1 MDRDKEFRK
10 RLLATFKTE
19 ALEHVVTMSAC
30 LGELERLPP
39 IEVQMEIVETIFREA
54 HSLKGAAR
62 AVNIPEV
69 ESVCQSL
76 EGIFAQWKVRR
87 INQSRE
93 LFDTLYLAIDTVR
106 AAVSS
111 IEIEGHGVPP
121 QQLLS
126 LVTELE
132 RLSSGGLPVMSFEVK
147 YDARAT
153 DAVQP
158 SPPGPA
164 DTMPAGSTPSAIKT
178 RAEAEAQM
186 PPREAQLKDFT
197 ETVRIPAERLGSLL
211 AGAEE
216 MLPFKSEASIQAARA
231 SELLAMA
238 EGLRS
243 ELSRAVR
250 SGAPAGLQELLGKAE
265 KRSLSLEA
273 AARSLSKSTRQ
284 HSYGLGRMIDNLL
297 EDTKKTM
304 LLPFSRVLEA
314 FPMLVRDI
322 SRKKGKEA
330 ELVLKGESLEID
342 RRILEEIKDPLI
354 HLVRNCVDHGI
365 ERPSEREAAG
375 KPRKGLITISV
386 AHADGNTAEIKVADD
401 GCGIDA
407 ERVKAAAVKNNV
419 IKPEAAEGIGPE
431 EALSLIFFSGLSTSP
446 IITDISGRG
455 LGLAIVREK
464 VEGLGGSITVE
475 SSKAGTAF
483 TMLLPLT
490 VATFRGILV
499 GAGNQSFILPTAGV
513 ERTLRVKKNQF
524 GRAENRETVTIEG
537 EPFSFAWLAPVLG
550 LAGKADSGEH
560 IPVLLLS
567 AGGRKIVFGVDEIF
581 GEEDVLVKG
590 LGPQLKKVRNI
601 SGAAVLGTG
610 RPVPIINIPDL
621 LRSAVKAVGPAR
633 VVEPRLDAKK
643 RSVLVAEDSITS
655 RMLLKNILE
664 TAGYDVM
671 TAVDGVDAWTLVK
684 TEKFDIVV
692 SDVEMPRMNGFELTA
707 RLRSDKALEE
717 IPVVLV
723 TALETRE
730 DRERGIESGANAYMI
745 KSSFNQNNLLEIIKR
760 LTA

>member
-10 RLLATFKTE
+10 RLLATFKAE

-39 IEVQMEIVETIFREA
+39 IEVQMEIVETVFREA

-69 ESVCQSL
+69 ESVCQAL

-93 LFDTLYLAIDTVR
+93 LFDTLHLAVDTVR

-111 IEIEGHGVPP
+111 LEIEGHGVPP
-121 QQLLS
+121 QQLSS
-126 LVTELE
+126 LVAELD
-132 RLSSGGLPVMSFEVK
+132 RLSSGGPSVVSFEAK
-147 YDARAT
+147 YDPRAA
-153 DAVQP
+153 DNGQ
-158 SPPGPA
+158 PGPV
-164 DTMPAGSTPSAIKT
+164 DKVQDVLKAGQ
-178 RAEAEAQM
+178 EAQ
-186 PPREAQLKDFT
+186 AQRPLTGTQFKDLT
-197 ETVRIPAERLGSLL
+197 ETVRIPVERLASLL
-211 AGAEE
+211 AEAEE
-216 MLPFKSEASIQAARA
+216 MLPFKSEASIQAVRA

-243 ELSRAVR
+243 ELARAAL
-250 SGAPAGLQELLGKAE
+250 SGAPVALQELLGKVD
-265 KRSLSLEA
+265 KRAHSLEVA
-273 AARSLSKSTRQ
+273 SRSLSKSARQ
-284 HSYGLGRMIDNLL
+284 HSRGLGRMIDSLL

-330 ELVLKGESLEID
+330 ELVLMGEALEID

-354 HLVRNCVDHGI
+354 HLVRNCVDHGV
-365 ERPSEREAAG
+365 ERPAEREAAG

-386 AHADGNTAEIKVADD
+386 AHADGNTAEIKVSDD

-407 ERVKAAAVKNNV
+407 ERVKAAAVKSN
-419 IKPEAAEGIGPE
+419 IISLEAAEGIGPQ
-431 EALSLIFFSGLSTSP
+431 EAVSLIFFSGLSTSP
-446 IITDISGRG
+446 IITDLSGRG

-464 VEGLGGSITVE
+464 VEGLGGSISVE
-475 SSKAGTAF
+475 SSKAGTVF
-483 TMLLPLT
+483 SMLLPLT

-499 GAGNQSFILPTAGV
+499 GAGNQSFIVPTAGV
-513 ERTLRVKKNQF
+513 ERTLRVKKAQL

-537 EPFSFAWLAPVLG
+537 EPFSFAWLASVLG
-550 LAGKADSGEH
+550 LAGKADCGEH

-567 AGGRKIVFGVDEIF
+567 AGGMKIVFGVDEIF

-621 LRSAVKAVGPAR
+621 LRSAVKAGGGPAR
-633 VVEPRLDAKK
+633 VAEPRLDVKK

-664 TAGYDVM
+664 TAGYAVT

-684 TEKFDIVV
+684 TEKFDIIV
-692 SDVEMPRMNGFELTA
+692 SDVEMPRMDGFELTA
-707 RLRSDKALEE
+707 RLRADKELEE

>member
-1 MDRDKEFRK
+1 MDREKEFRK
-10 RLLATFKTE
+10 RLLATFKAE
-19 ALEHVVTMSAC
+19 AIEHVVTMGAC
-30 LGELERLPP
+30 LGELERMPP
-39 IEVQMEIVETIFREA
+39 IEVQMETVETVFREA

-69 ESVCQSL
+69 ESVCQAL

-93 LFDTLYLAIDTVR
+93 LFDTLYLAVDTVR

-111 IEIEGHGVPP
+111 METGGHGVPP
-121 QQLLS
+121 NQLSS
-126 LVTELE
+126 LVAELE
-132 RLSSGGLPVMSFEVK
+132 RLSSGGLPVASFEAK
-147 YDARAT
+147 YDPRA
-153 DAVQP
+153 AEE
-158 SPPGPA
+158 PGPVDIA
-164 DTMPAGSTPSAIKT
+164 SSVLPPDLKLPVQ
-178 RAEAEAQM
+178 AEA
-186 PPREAQLKDFT
+186 PRPHRGAQLKDSL
-197 ETVRIPAERLGSLL
+197 ETVRIPVERLGSLL
-211 AGAEE
+211 AEAEE
-216 MLPFKSEASIQAARA
+216 MLPLKSEASIQAAQA
-231 SELLAMA
+231 AELLSMA

-243 ELSRAVR
+243 ELAGAARF
-250 SGAPAGLQELLGKAE
+250 GAPSWVQELLGKAD
-265 KRSLSLEA
+265 KRAHSLEA
-273 AARSLSKSTRQ
+273 AARAFSKSARQ
-284 HSYGLGRMIDNLL
+284 HSRGLSRIIDGLL

-304 LLPFSRVLEA
+304 LLPFSRAFES

-330 ELVLKGESLEID
+330 ELVLTGESLEID

-375 KPRKGLITISV
+375 KPRKGKITISV
-386 AHADGNTAEIKVADD
+386 SHSDGNTAEIRVADD
-401 GCGIDA
+401 GAGIDA
-407 ERVKAAAVKNNV
+407 ERVKTAAVKNN
-419 IKPEAAEGIGPE
+419 IISPEDAKSIGYGD
-431 EALSLIFFSGLSTSP
+431 ALSFIFFSGLSTSP

-464 VEGLGGSITVE
+464 VEGLGGSVVVE

-483 TMLLPLT
+483 SMLLPLT

-499 GAGNQSFILPTAGV
+499 GAGKQSFVVPTSGV
-513 ERTLRVKKNQF
+513 ERTLRVKKAQL
-524 GRAENRETVTIEG
+524 GRAENRDTVTIGG
-537 EPFSFAWLAPVLG
+537 EPYSFAWLAPVLG
-550 LAGKADSGEH
+550 LATKAEPGEH

-621 LRSAVKAVGPAR
+621 LRSAVKAGGSPQLKA
-633 VVEPRLDAKK
+633 EPRAAVKK

-664 TAGYDVM
+664 TAGYAVM
-671 TAVDGVDAWTLVK
+671 TAVDGVDAWTLIK
-684 TEKFDIVV
+684 TEKFDIIV
-692 SDVEMPRMNGFELTA
+692 SDVEMPRMDGFELTA
-707 RLRSDKALEE
+707 RLRADKDCSE

-730 DRERGIESGANAYMI
+730 DRERGIEAGANAYMI
-745 KSSFNQNNLLEIIKR
+745 KSSFNQNNLIEIIKR

>member
-10 RLLATFKTE
+10 RLLATFKAE

-69 ESVCQSL
+69 ESVCQAL
-76 EGIFAQWKVRR
+76 EDIFAQWKVRR

-111 IEIEGHGVPP
+111 MEIDGHGVPP
-121 QQLLS
+121 QQLSS

-132 RLSSGGLPVMSFEVK
+132 RLSSGGPPVASFEMK
-147 YDARAT
+147 YDPRAA
-153 DAVQP
+153 DDY
-158 SPPGPA
+158 PPGPVE
-164 DTMPAGSTPSAIKT
+164 TMPERLSPGALKARPETDQVPFRG
-178 RAEAEAQM
+178 
-186 PPREAQLKDFT
+186 AQLKDLT
-197 ETVRIPAERLGSLL
+197 ETVRIPVERLGSLL
-211 AGAEE
+211 AEAEE
-216 MLPFKSEASIQAARA
+216 MLPFKSAASIQAARA

-243 ELSRAVR
+243 ELARAAR
-250 SGAPAGLQELLGKAE
+250 AGAPAGVQELFSRID
-265 KRSLSLEA
+265 KRVNSLEA
-273 AARSLSKSTRQ
+273 AARSLSKSARA
-284 HSYGLGRMIDNLL
+284 HSRGLGRMIDSLL

-330 ELVLKGESLEID
+330 ELVLTGEALEID

-386 AHADGNTAEIKVADD
+386 AHADGNTAAIKVVDD
-401 GCGIDA
+401 GCGIDT
-407 ERVKAAAVKNNV
+407 ERVKAAAVKSN
-419 IKPEAAEGIGPE
+419 IISPEDAEGIGPQ

-446 IITDISGRG
+446 IITDLSGRG

-464 VEGLGGSITVE
+464 VEGLGGSIAVE

-483 TMLLPLT
+483 SMLLPLT

-499 GAGNQSFILPTAGV
+499 GAGNQSFIVPVAGV
-513 ERTLRVKKNQF
+513 DRTLRVKKAQL
-524 GRAENRETVTIEG
+524 GRAENRETVTIGG
-537 EPFSFAWLAPVLG
+537 EPFSFAWLASVLG
-550 LAGKADSGEH
+550 LAGKSDCGEQ
-560 IPVLLLS
+560 IPVLILS

-621 LRSAVKAVGPAR
+621 LRSAAAAGGGPAR
-633 VVEPRLDAKK
+633 AAEPRVEVKK

-664 TAGYDVM
+664 AAGYDVM

-684 TEKFDIVV
+684 TEKFDIIV
-692 SDVEMPRMNGFELTA
+692 SDVEMPRMDGFELTA
-707 RLRSDKALEE
+707 RLRADKELEE

>member
-1 MDRDKEFRK
+1 MDREKEFRK
-10 RLLATFKTE
+10 RLLVTFKAE
-19 ALEHVVTMSAC
+19 AMEHVVTMSAC
-30 LGELERLPP
+30 LAELERMPP
-39 IEVQMEIVETIFREA
+39 IEVQMEAVETVFREA

-69 ESVCQSL
+69 ESVCQAL

-87 INQSRE
+87 VNQSRE
-93 LFDTLYLAIDTVR
+93 LFDTLHLAVDTIR

-111 IEIEGHGVPP
+111 MELDGHGVP
-121 QQLLS
+121 LREIS
-126 LVTELE
+126 SIVAELD
-132 RLSSGGLPVMSFEVK
+132 RLSSGGPPVASFEVK
-147 YDARAT
+147 YDPREAGEHG
-153 DAVQP
+153 Q
-158 SPPGPA
+158 PGPVESA
-164 DTMPAGSTPSAIKT
+164 SAGLQPAALRPPA
-178 RAEAEAQM
+178 RAEALM
-186 PPREAQLKDFT
+186 PPRGALLKDFP
-197 ETVRIPAERLGSLL
+197 ETVRIPVERLGSLL
-211 AGAEE
+211 AEAEE
-216 MLPFKSEASIQAARA
+216 MLPFKSAASVQAAGTA
-231 SELLAMA
+231 ELLAMA
-238 EGLRS
+238 EELRS
-243 ELSRAVR
+243 ELARAAR
-250 SGAPAGLQELLGKAE
+250 TGAPARVQEMLGRVD
-265 KRSLSLEA
+265 KRVNSLEA
-273 AARSLSKSTRQ
+273 AARALSKSARQ
-284 HSYGLGRMIDNLL
+284 HSRGLGRIIDSLL

-304 LLPFSRVLEA
+304 LLPFSSVLEV

-330 ELVLKGESLEID
+330 ELVLAGESLEID

-375 KPRKGLITISV
+375 KHRKGLITISV
-386 AHADGNTAEIKVADD
+386 VHADGNTAEIKVADD
-401 GCGIDA
+401 GGGIDT
-407 ERVKAAAVKNNV
+407 ERVKAAAVKSN
-419 IKPEAAEGIGPE
+419 IISAEGAEGIDAE
-431 EALSLIFFSGLSTSP
+431 EALSLIFLSGLSTSP

-464 VEGLGGSITVE
+464 VEGLGGSVAVE

-483 TMLLPLT
+483 RMLLPLT

-499 GAGNQSFILPTAGV
+499 GAGNQSFIVPTAGV
-513 ERTLRVKKNQF
+513 ERTLRVKKAQL
-524 GRAENRETVTIEG
+524 GRAENRETVTIGG

-550 LAGKADSGEH
+550 LAGKAAPGEH

-621 LRSAVKAVGPAR
+621 LRSAVKAGSPALKA
-633 VVEPRLDAKK
+633 EPRVEAKK

-664 TAGYDVM
+664 TAGYEVM
-671 TAVDGVDAWTLVK
+671 TAVDGVDAWTLIK

-707 RLRSDKALEE
+707 RLRADRELEE
-717 IPVVLV
+717 MPVVLV

-730 DRERGIESGANAYMI
+730 DRERGIEAGANAYMI
-745 KSSFNQNNLLEIIKR
+745 KSSFNHNNLIEIIKR
-760 LTA
+760 LIS

>member
-10 RLLATFKTE
+10 RLLATFKVE

-69 ESVCQSL
+69 ESVCQAL
-76 EGIFAQWKVRR
+76 ESIFAQWKVRR

-111 IEIEGHGVPP
+111 MEIQGHGVPP
-121 QQLLS
+121 QQLSS

-132 RLSSGGLPVMSFEVK
+132 RLSSGGPSVASFEVK
-147 YDARAT
+147 YDQRVP
-153 DAVQP
+153 DGVQQGTVAP
-158 SPPGPA
+158 VE
-164 DTMPAGSTPSAIKT
+164 TMPAGSAPAALKARIETD
-178 RAEAEAQM
+178 QV
-186 PPREAQLKDFT
+186 PPRETQLKDFT
-197 ETVRIPAERLGSLL
+197 ETVRIPAERLRSLL
-211 AGAEE
+211 AEAEE
-216 MLPFKSEASIQAARA
+216 MLPFKSEAFIQAARA

-243 ELSRAVR
+243 ELARAAR
-250 SGAPAGLQELLGKAE
+250 AGAPVALQELLGKAD
-265 KRSLSLEA
+265 KRALSLEA

-284 HSYGLGRMIDNLL
+284 YSRGLGRMIDSLL

-330 ELVLKGESLEID
+330 ELVLKGEALEID
-342 RRILEEIKDPLI
+342 RRILEEIKDPLV

-386 AHADGNTAEIKVADD
+386 AHADGNTAEIKVMDD

-407 ERVKAAAVKNNV
+407 ERVKASAVKNNV
-419 IKPEAAEGIGPE
+419 IKPEAVEGIGPE

-513 ERTLRVKKNQF
+513 ERTLRVKKAQL

-537 EPFSFAWLAPVLG
+537 EPFSFVWLAPVLG
-550 LAGKADSGEH
+550 LASKVEAGEH
-560 IPVLLLS
+560 ISVLLLS

-633 VVEPRLDAKK
+633 VAEPRLDVKK

-664 TAGYDVM
+664 TAGYAVM
-671 TAVDGVDAWTLVK
+671 TAVDGVDAWTLLK

-692 SDVEMPRMNGFELTA
+692 SDVEMPRMDGFELTA
-707 RLRSDKALEE
+707 RLRADKGLEE

>member
-10 RLLATFKTE
+10 RLLATFKAE

-30 LGELERLPP
+30 LGELERMPP

-69 ESVCQSL
+69 ESVCQAL

-111 IEIEGHGVPP
+111 MEIDGHGVPP
-121 QQLLS
+121 EQLSS

-132 RLSSGGLPVMSFEVK
+132 RLSSGGPPVASFEVK
-147 YDARAT
+147 YDPRAA
-153 DAVQP
+153 DDY
-158 SPPGPA
+158 PPGPVE
-164 DTMPAGSTPSAIKT
+164 TMSAGLPPDALKT
-178 RAEAEAQM
+178 RTEAEAQA
-186 PPREAQLKDFT
+186 PLRGAQFKDLT
-197 ETVRIPAERLGSLL
+197 ETVRIPAERLASLL
-211 AGAEE
+211 SEAEE
-216 MLPFKSEASIQAARA
+216 MLPFKSGASIQAMRA

-243 ELSRAVR
+243 ELARAAR
-250 SGAPAGLQELLGKAE
+250 SVAPAALQELLVRVD
-265 KRSLSLEA
+265 KRAHSLEA
-273 AARSLSKSTRQ
+273 AARDLSKSARQ
-284 HSYGLGRMIDNLL
+284 HSRGLGRMIGSLL

-304 LLPFSRVLEA
+304 LLPFSRVLEV

-386 AHADGNTAEIKVADD
+386 AHADGNTAEIRVADD

-407 ERVKAAAVKNNV
+407 ERVTAAAVKNN
-419 IKPEAAEGIGPE
+419 IISAEGAEGIGPQD
-431 EALSLIFFSGLSTSP
+431 ALSLIFFSGLSTSP

-475 SSKAGTAF
+475 SSKAGTVF
-483 TMLLPLT
+483 SMLLPLT

-499 GAGNQSFILPTAGV
+499 GAGNQSFIVPVAGV
-513 ERTLRVKKNQF
+513 ERTLRVKKAQL
-524 GRAENRETVTIEG
+524 GRAENRETVTIGG
-537 EPFSFAWLAPVLG
+537 EPFSFAWLASVLG
-550 LAGKADSGEH
+550 LAGKADSGEY
-560 IPVLLLS
+560 IPVLILS

-621 LRSAVKAVGPAR
+621 LRSAVKTGGGPAR
-633 VVEPRLDAKK
+633 VAEPRIEVKK

-664 TAGYDVM
+664 TAGYAVM
-671 TAVDGVDAWTLVK
+671 TAVDGVDAWTLIK
-684 TEKFDIVV
+684 TEKFDIIV
-692 SDVEMPRMNGFELTA
+692 SDVEMPRMDGFELTA
-707 RLRSDKALEE
+707 RLRADKELEE

>member
-10 RLLATFKTE
+10 RLLATFKAE

-30 LGELERLPP
+30 LGELERIPP

-69 ESVCQSL
+69 ESVCQAL

-111 IEIEGHGVPP
+111 MEIDGHGVPP
-121 QQLLS
+121 EQLSS

-132 RLSSGGLPVMSFEVK
+132 RLSSGGPPVASFEMK
-147 YDARAT
+147 YPRTA

-158 SPPGPA
+158 GPV
-164 DTMPAGSTPSAIKT
+164 DTMPAGPAPGALKT
-178 RAEAEAQM
+178 RPETEAQG
-186 PPREAQLKDFT
+186 PLRGAQFKDHT
-197 ETVRIPAERLGSLL
+197 ETVRIPAERLASLL
-211 AGAEE
+211 AEAEE
-216 MLPFKSEASIQAARA
+216 MLPYKSEASIQAARA
-231 SELLAMA
+231 SDLLAMA

-243 ELSRAVR
+243 ELARAAL
-250 SGAPAGLQELLGKAE
+250 SGAPVALQELFGRVD
-265 KRSLSLEA
+265 KRITSLEA
-273 AARSLSKSTRQ
+273 AARSLSKSARQ
-284 HSYGLGRMIDNLL
+284 HSRGLGRMIDSLL

-304 LLPFSRVLEA
+304 LLPFSSVFEA

-330 ELVLKGESLEID
+330 ELVLTGEALEID

-386 AHADGNTAEIKVADD
+386 AHADGNTAEIEVTDD
-401 GCGIDA
+401 GGGIDT
-407 ERVKAAAVKNNV
+407 ERVKAAAVKSNL
-419 IKPEAAEGIGPE
+419 ISPEDAEGIGPM

-446 IITDISGRG
+446 IITDLSGRG

-464 VEGLGGSITVE
+464 VEGLGGSISVE
-475 SSKAGTAF
+475 SSTDGTVF
-483 TMLLPLT
+483 SMLLPLT

-513 ERTLRVKKNQF
+513 ERTLRVKKAQL
-524 GRAENRETVTIEG
+524 GRAENRETVTIGG

-550 LAGKADSGEH
+550 LAGKADFGEH

-621 LRSAVKAVGPAR
+621 LRSAAAAGGGLAVKA
-633 VVEPRLDAKK
+633 EPRMEVKK

-664 TAGYDVM
+664 TAGYAVM
-671 TAVDGVDAWTLVK
+671 TAVDGVDAWTLLK
-684 TEKFDIVV
+684 TEKFDVIV
-692 SDVEMPRMNGFELTA
+692 SDVEMPRMDGFELTA
-707 RLRSDKALEE
+707 RLRSDKGLEE

-730 DRERGIESGANAYMI
+730 DRERGIEAGANAYMI

>member
-1 MDRDKEFRK
+1 MDRETEFRK
-10 RLLATFKTE
+10 RLLATFKAE
-19 ALEHVVTMSAC
+19 AMEHVITMGAG
-30 LGELERLPP
+30 LTELERMPP
-39 IEVQMEIVETIFREA
+39 IEVQMDVVETVFREA

-69 ESVCQSL
+69 ESVCQAL
-76 EGIFAQWKVRR
+76 ESVFAQWKVRR

-93 LFDTLYLAIDTVR
+93 LFDTLHLAVDTVR

-111 IEIEGHGVPP
+111 MDIEGHGVPP
-121 QQLLS
+121 LQFS
-126 LVTELE
+126 ALVAELE
-132 RLSSGGLPVMSFEVK
+132 RLSAGGPPVMSFDVK
-147 YDARAT
+147 YDAGE
-153 DAVQP
+153 
-158 SPPGPA
+158 PGRSAPVETVSAAPAAPA
-164 DTMPAGSTPSAIKT
+164 DGQ
-178 RAEAEAQM
+178 AQR
-186 PPREAQLKDFT
+186 PLRGAQLKDAS
-197 ETVRIPAERLGSLL
+197 ETVRIPAERLASLL
-211 AGAEE
+211 AEAEE

-231 SELLAMA
+231 SDLLAMA

-243 ELSRAVR
+243 ELSHADR
-250 SGAPAGLQELLGKAE
+250 SAAPAVVQELLGRVD
-265 KRSLSLEA
+265 KRVSTLEA
-273 AARSLSKSTRQ
+273 GVRALSKSARS
-284 HSYGLGRMIDNLL
+284 HSRCLGRMIDSLL

-330 ELVLKGESLEID
+330 ELVVTGETLEID
-342 RRILEEIKDPLI
+342 RRILEEIKDPLM

-375 KPRKGLITISV
+375 KPRKGRITISIT
-386 AHADGNTAEIKVADD
+386 HADANTAEIKVSDD
-401 GCGIDA
+401 GGGIDT
-407 ERVKAAAVKNNV
+407 ERVKTAGVKNGM
-419 IKPEAAEGIGPE
+419 ISAEEAEGIGPQ
-431 EALSLIFFSGLSTSP
+431 EALSLIFFSGFSTSP

-464 VEGLGGSITVE
+464 VEGLGGSIVVE
-475 SSKAGTAF
+475 SSKAGTVF
-483 TMLLPLT
+483 SMLLPLT

-499 GAGNQSFILPTAGV
+499 GVSNQSFILPTAGV
-513 ERTLRVKKNQF
+513 ERTLRVKKSQL

-537 EPFSFAWLAPVLG
+537 EPFSFARLASVLG
-550 LAGKADSGEH
+550 LANKAASGEH

-567 AGGRKIVFGVDEIF
+567 AGGRKIAFGVDEIF

-621 LRSAVKAVGPAR
+621 LRSAVKAGGAPAR
-633 VVEPRLDAKK
+633 APEARAEAKK
-643 RSVLVAEDSITS
+643 MSVLVAEDSITS
-655 RMLLKNILE
+655 RMLLKSILE
-664 TAGYDVM
+664 TAGYDVK
-671 TAVDGVDAWTLVK
+671 TAVDGVDAWTLIK
-684 TEKFDIVV
+684 TEKFDILV
-692 SDVEMPRMNGFELTA
+692 SDIEMPRMDGFELTA
-707 RLRSDKALEE
+707 RVRADKELSD

-745 KSSFNQNNLLEIIKR
+745 KSSFNQNNLIEIIKR

>member
-19 ALEHVVTMSAC
+19 AIEHVVTMSAC

-111 IEIEGHGVPP
+111 MEVEGHGVPP
-121 QQLLS
+121 QQLSS

-132 RLSSGGLPVMSFEVK
+132 RLSTGGPSVASFEVK
-147 YDARAT
+147 YDHRAE
-153 DAVQP
+153 DIVQP
-158 SPPGPA
+158 GPVEA
-164 DTMPAGSTPSAIKT
+164 MPSGQASAAKT
-178 RAEAEAQM
+178 RAEAEAQIL
-186 PPREAQLKDFT
+186 PREAQLKGFT

-211 AGAEE
+211 AEAEE
-216 MLPFKSEASIQAARA
+216 MLPFKSEASIQAIRA

-243 ELSRAVR
+243 ELSSAVR
-250 SGAPAGLQELLGKAE
+250 SGAPAGLQELLGKVE
-265 KRSLSLEA
+265 KRAHSLEA
-273 AARSLSKSTRQ
+273 AARSLSKSARQ
-284 HSYGLGRMIDNLL
+284 HSRGLGRMIDSLL

-513 ERTLRVKKNQF
+513 ERTLRVKKAQF

-633 VVEPRLDAKK
+633 VAEPRRDVKK

-707 RLRSDKALEE
+707 RLRADKGLEE